1 MEKAWE
7 AYRYMKPKRCQTVF
21 MEDFQDLK
29 PFEVLEMI
37 GIMDWDKYL
46 DKNFDVPIRKAW
58 SR

>member
-1 MEKAWE
+1 
-7 AYRYMKPKRCQTVF
+7 